1 MFYEEQMMVAV
12 TERPRKRKSRY
23 FLAASCIALIITFI
37 GFFKTFILPS
47 ARGTFIAPA
56 VIYVHGGLLFLWTIL
71 LVTQSML
78 IQMRKVKLHRL
89 LGFLSLGLVPCVAIS
104 TMAAGVYVL
113 KRDLALGGG
122 QIAVSS
128 LVGTFTAPL
137 IFAALVTV
145 AIVYRRR
152 PELHKRLMLL
162 AMIAIIWP
170 AFFRFRH
177 YFPSV
182 AHPEFVFGFVLPQSM
197 ILLAML
203 WEKLTLGR
211 VHAVYLTV
219 GLALVAENFA
229 EYYLFD
235 SSGWRVLANWL
246 AGFFL

>member
-1 MFYEEQMMVAV
+1 MSVLS
-12 TERPRKRKSRY
+12 ERPRRRKSRF
-23 FLAASCIALIITFI
+23 FLVASCLALTVTFV

-47 ARGTFIAPA
+47 ARGTFRAPT
-56 VIYVHGGLLFLWTIL
+56 VIYLHGGLLFLWTVF
-71 LVTQSML
+71 LVTQSVL
-78 IQMRKVKLHRL
+78 IQTRKVKLHRR
-89 LGFLSLGLVPCVAIS
+89 LGWLSLGLVPGVVVS

-122 QIAVSS
+122 QTAISS
-128 LVGTFTAPL
+128 LIGTFTAPI
-137 IFAALVTV
+137 IFAVLVAV
-145 AIVYRRR
+145 AIAYRRR

-162 AMIAIIWP
+162 AMVAIIWP

-182 AHPEFVFGFVLPQSM
+182 ARPEFIFGFVLPQSM
-197 ILLAML
+197 ILAAIL
-203 WEKLTLGR
+203 WEKLTIGR

-219 GLALVAENFA
+219 GVALIVENFV
-229 EYYLFD
+229 EFYLFD

>member
-1 MFYEEQMMVAV
+1 MMVALV
-12 TERPRKRKSRY
+12 ERPRRRKRQF
-23 FLAASCIALIITFI
+23 FLVASCLALLITFV

-47 ARGTFIAPA
+47 ARGTFTAPA
-56 VIYVHGGLLFLWTIL
+56 VIYIHGSLLFLWTML
-71 LVTQSML
+71 LVTQSTL
-78 IQMRKVKLHRL
+78 IQMRNVKLHRR
-89 LGFLSLGLVPCVAIS
+89 LGFLSLGLVPGVVIS
-104 TMAAGVYVL
+104 TMAVGVYVM

-122 QIAVSS
+122 QVAISS
-128 LVGTFTAPL
+128 LVGTFTTPI
-137 IFAALVTV
+137 IFAVLVTV
-145 AIVYRRR
+145 AIIYRRR

-182 AHPEFVFGFVLPQSM
+182 ANPEFLFGFVLPQSM
-197 ILLAML
+197 ILAAIL
-203 WEKLTLGR
+203 WEKFTIGH
-211 VHAVYLTV
+211 VHVLYLTV

-229 EYYLFD
+229 EFCLFD

>member
-1 MFYEEQMMVAV
+1 MTIAP

-23 FLAASCIALIITFI
+23 FLVASCIALLITLA
-37 GFFKTFILPS
+37 GFFKTFIIPS
-47 ARGTFIAPA
+47 ARGTFSAPA
-56 VIYVHGGLLFLWTIL
+56 VIYIHGGLLFLWTVFLI
-71 LVTQSML
+71 TQSVI
-78 IQMRKVKLHRL
+78 IQTRKVKLHRR
-89 LGFLSLGLVPCVAIS
+89 LGWLSLGLVLGVVVS
-104 TMAAGVYVL
+104 TIAAGVYVL

-122 QIAVSS
+122 QTAISS
-128 LVGTFTAPL
+128 LVGTFTSP
-137 IFAALVTV
+137 IVFAVLVAV
-145 AIVYRRR
+145 AIGYRRR
-152 PELHKRLMLL
+152 PEVHKRLMLL
-162 AMIAIIWP
+162 AMVAIIWP

-182 AHPEFVFGFVLPQSM
+182 ARAEFVFGLVLPQSM

-203 WEKLTLGR
+203 WEKLTMGR

-219 GLALVAENFA
+219 GLALIAENVA